1 VNLTS
6 TGLFLQVNGTVMNF
20 WSRCL
25 IKTGEHIRVTC
36 SLTELETL
44 AVTNIEEADL
54 DLNHQKFKVHTNVM
68 PKIF

>member
-1 VNLTS
+1 
-6 TGLFLQVNGTVMNF
+6 MNF